1 MPGKQAVTVP
11 LWFECNDPLA
21 FTWLTKSSMSLL
33 MQLLVFLGRCAQ
45 PHPCLGLFGNL
56 TLPVTSVCFLSS
68 LFLHVSHVIL
78 TACFAFP
85 SVPLTLLCQI
95 FQIEELLPGWR

>member
-1 MPGKQAVTVP
+1 VPGKQAVTVP
-11 LWFECNDPLA
+11 LWFECKDPLA

-33 MQLLVFLGRCAQ
+33 MQLLVFLG
-45 PHPCLGLFGNL
+45 LFGNL

-68 LFLHVSHVIL
+68 LFLHLSHVIL

-95 FQIEELLPGWR
+95 FQIEELLPGRR

>member
-1 MPGKQAVTVP
+1 
-11 LWFECNDPLA
+11 
-21 FTWLTKSSMSLL
+21 MSLL
-33 MQLLVFLGRCAQ
+33 MQLLVFLGQCAQ

-56 TLPVTSVCFLSS
+56 TLPVTSVYFLSS
-68 LFLHVSHVIL
+68 LFLHLSHVIL

-95 FQIEELLPGWR
+95 FQIENSSLDGGKEEKEAVEA